1 MGWGTQPQQY
11 NTTVQSLRCHLRSTD
26 GPGQVLASPTSRR
39 HVRRP
44 GAIVAE
50 TGRLRP
56 IAVLR
61 TLPALHLHVAA
72 YAAVFL
78 FALVAARY
86 HCTFSWPSVCMH
98 GQYCDIYCVHRDNLY
113 SFRSYCGLYNL
124 LYTITRQRSFAEY
137 WKHFV
142 ARLNDIHVF
151 GYNSTG
157 SERIWMKF
165 GEFRV
170 YCLEL
175 AWQILGA
182 IRGEARAG
190 APADF
195 FGQVNN
201 ARLYLFPVGQISRYL
216 HTRRGSER
224 R

>member
-1 MGWGTQPQQY
+1 MALDKCWQ
-11 NTTVQSLRCHLRSTD
+11 VQRVADMFAVPEPSSLR
-26 GPGQVLASPTSRR
+26 PVAFVLSPCC
-39 HVRRP
+39 
-44 GAIVAE
+44 
-50 TGRLRP
+50 GR
-56 IAVLR
+56 VLR
-61 TLPALHLHVAA
+61 YICMLPRMLPC
-72 YAAVFL
+72 L

-165 GEFRV
+165 GALR
-170 YCLEL
+170 
-175 AWQILGA
+175 
-182 IRGEARAG
+182 
-190 APADF
+190 
-195 FGQVNN
+195 
-201 ARLYLFPVGQISRYL
+201 
-216 HTRRGSER
+216 
-224 R
+224 